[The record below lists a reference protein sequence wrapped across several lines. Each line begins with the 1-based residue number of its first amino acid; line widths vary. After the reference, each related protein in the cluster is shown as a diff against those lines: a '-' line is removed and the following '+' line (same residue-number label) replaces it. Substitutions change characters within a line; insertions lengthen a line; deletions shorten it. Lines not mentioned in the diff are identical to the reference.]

1 MFEKIM
7 SAFGG
12 SILGG
17 VKELISQFH
26 MSPAEQAALLE
37 AVAKR
42 EHELQL
48 KVMELAQGQLE
59 VNKVEAAS
67 SSLFTSGWRPFCG
80 WTGGAALAF
89 QFLIAPLLTWL
100 TMLVGHPVIFP
111 VLDTGPLTTILVGM
125 LGLGSLR
132 TYEKLNGVA
141 AK

>member
-48 KVMELAQGQLE
+48 KVMELAQSQLE
-59 VNKVEAAS
+59 VNKTEAMS
-67 SSLFTSGWRPFCG
+67 SSLFVAGWRPFCG
-80 WTGGAALAF
+80 WTGGAALTF

-111 VLDTGPLTTILVGM
+111 VLDTGPLMTILVGM

>member
-48 KVMELAQGQLE
+48 KVMELAQSQLE
-59 VNKVEAAS
+59 VNKTEAMS
-67 SSLFTSGWRPFCG
+67 SSLFVAGWRPFIG
-80 WTGGAALAF
+80 WVSGSAF
-89 QFLIAPLLTWL
+89 AYTFVAQPFIA
-100 TMLVGHPVIFP
+100 F
-111 VLDTGPLTTILVGM
+111 ILVAFGVDFNAAKLPILDWSMLATVLFGM
-125 LGLGSLR
+125 LGLGAMRS
-132 TYEKLNGVA
+132 YEKVKGA
-141 AK
+141 